1 MVRVV
6 AERVAVD
13 GGQVVRVVE
22 AEDMPDLVHLVRD
35 GARVKGQLLGSGS
48 RVRVRVKGQGQG

>member
-35 GARVKGQLLGSGS
+35 GARVRANL
-48 RVRVRVKGQGQG
+48 